1 MSPIIELGEQG
12 AHTGTY
18 RPTVRPILVVNH
30 LRGPETGLVDDALR
44 GEGLSLVETN
54 IFENPRLPELGE
66 ISGIVS
72 LGGMMGVPD
81 SAEYPFLAAELE
93 LLADALVA
101 EKPILGL
108 CLGAQL
114 LARAAGGEVRRLDR
128 RYVDWPELVALPAA
142 REDPLFD
149 RLPDRTVVLEWHV
162 DAIEPPPGATVLAET
177 AGPGCAI
184 FRAGPAA
191 WGSQIHLELTPE
203 MLSGWL
209 SDPAERDGL
218 EALGLD
224 VDAFVRDA
232 PSRLQRQGEATG
244 AVIREFARLVRLR
257 EEPEQLEL
265 DRP

>member
-1 MSPIIELGEQG
+1 M
-12 AHTGTY
+12 
-18 RPTVRPILVVNH
+18 RPILVVNH
-30 LRGPETGLVDDALR
+30 LPGPETGLVDPALR
-44 GEGLSLVETN
+44 GEGLPRAEVN
-54 IFENPRLPELGE
+54 IFEDPRLPGLDEV
-66 ISGIVS
+66 SGIVS

-81 SAEYPFLAAELE
+81 AAEYPFLTAELE
-93 LLADALVA
+93 LLADALAAGTPV
-101 EKPILGL
+101 LGL

-114 LARAAGGEVRRLDR
+114 LAKAAGGEVRRLDR

-142 REDPLFD
+142 RDDPLLD
-149 RLPDRTVVLEWHV
+149 RLPDRTVVLEWHA
-162 DAIEPPPGATVLAET
+162 DAIEAPPGATVLAET

-203 MLSGWL
+203 MLFGWL

-224 VDAFVRDA
+224 VDAFVREA
-232 PSRLQRQGEATG
+232 PSRLRRQGEATG

-257 EEPEQLEL
+257 EEPAGGNADNRHGEIQ
-265 DRP
+265 